1 PPYEATATA
10 VGEGSYLVTGSSI
23 DYIGSW
29 QSVQISADL
38 LGSDAEAVYQ
48 TTTEPDSGYQFSF
61 NGQDVTLTYSL
72 GPEHGIWAV
81 EMDGVALLDEE
92 TGQPVMIDAYNETVR
107 YGVSQVLVV
116 SSPGEH
122 TLRVLN
128 TDESNPGSGSNVMTL
143 SGIEVLPPVRQSNL
157 ALILGLILVVE
168 VVGLGLSYLLG
179 PALFSGLAESIDTK
193 RAILLAILVYIFI
206 AIWGFFLDSVVE
218 FWFLAWMVA
227 VVQGGSQGLS
237 RSLFSS
243 MAPASKSGEFFGLFG
258 VMEKFSAIVGPLI
271 FAFVAVSLGN
281 SRPAV
286 LSIVVFFVVGGY
298 LLTRVDV
305 DEGRRVA
312 QAVDAAAMESVS
324 GA

>member
-1 PPYEATATA
+1 MDLILALLLVQFVGIPFSIIFGRLPSKTEKRRPFYLAFIVFNMIFLPLVGVAGSRLLPADATGAPPPPYEATATA
-10 VGEGSYLVTGSSI
+10 VGEGIYLVTDSSI
-23 DYIGSW
+23 DYIGSR

-48 TTTEPDSGYQFSF
+48 TTNEPDSGYQFSF

-92 TGQPVMIDAYNETVR
+92 TGEPVMIDAYNETVR

-157 ALILGLILVVE
+157 VLILGLILVVE

-179 PALFSGLAESIDTK
+179 PALFSGLAETIDTK

-206 AIWGFFLDSVVE
+206 AIWGFFLDWWLSS
-218 FWFLAWMVA
+218 
-227 VVQGGSQGLS
+227 GSWPGWWPLS
-237 RSLFSS
+237 RVAARGSAEACSLLWRLLPRVVSS
-243 MAPASKSGEFFGLFG
+243 LA
-258 VMEKFSAIVGPLI
+258 FSA
-271 FAFVAVSLGN
+271 
-281 SRPAV
+281 
-286 LSIVVFFVVGGY
+286 
-298 LLTRVDV
+298 
-305 DEGRRVA
+305 
-312 QAVDAAAMESVS
+312 
-324 GA
+324 